1 MLDPEFVAPQ
11 VVKKISGNAYRR
23 NLAQN
28 RRECFN
34 FSDGQRPALL
44 YCFMISVLSTEVTH
58 PAPEPD

>member
-34 FSDGQRPALL
+34 LGFKQ
-44 YCFMISVLSTEVTH
+44 
-58 PAPEPD
+58 